1 MKMKSLESLD
11 RKGSALIH
19 EVNRTE
25 VPYGTLA
32 IWFLGQES
40 VIIKGDGVTI
50 YIDPYVSDYLDNKG
64 VVRSYPAPIVPEDI
78 TGADFCLITHEH
90 EDHMDEGTLP
100 IFHKHNSKAP
110 IMAPAC
116 CREPLI
122 RMGVNASQI
131 LLADDCETTE
141 LFSKLKISVIPAAHE
156 QLEQDADGKYK
167 YVGYVI
173 ELNGVT
179 LYHAG
184 DTIIYPD
191 LVERLSKIKPD
202 VAMLPINGRDY
213 FRLERGIVGNMNY
226 REAAELAVRIG
237 AETVIPL
244 HYDVFSGN
252 AEKPGYFM
260 DYLYEHF
267 PEQKCHVMA
276 RGERYVYVS
285 SRSFLK

>member
-1 MKMKSLESLD
+1 MNMNRHD
-11 RKGSALIH
+11 RKGTALIR
-19 EVNRTE
+19 EVNQTE

-32 IWFLGQES
+32 IWFIGQES

-50 YIDPYVSDYLDNKG
+50 YIDPYVSDVLDNNG
-64 VVRSYPAPIVPEDI
+64 PARSYPAPIVPQDI
-78 TGADFCLITHEH
+78 TGATLCLITHEH
-90 EDHMDEGTLP
+90 EDHMDAGTLP
-100 IFHKHNSKAP
+100 IFHKQNSKAP

-122 RMGVNASQI
+122 RMGVGDHQI
-131 LLADDCETTE
+131 MVADDRRTTE
-141 LFSKLKISVIPAAHE
+141 LFSKLNISVIPAAHE
-156 QLEQDADGKYK
+156 QLEQDADGKYRC
-167 YVGYVI
+167 VGYVL

-184 DTIIYPD
+184 DTVIYPD

-213 FRLERGIVGNMNY
+213 FRQERGIVGNMNY

-252 AEKPGYFM
+252 AEKPGYFV

-285 SRSFLK
+285 SLAFLQ